1 MKDKDSRRIM
11 NSPIA
16 KEYLEGQLAGL
27 ISNIVDIVTQEC
39 ETNQKELLRW
49 KSEKDS
55 LDKMARIA
63 ELKIQSRQIEKIRKA
78 MFIVLKK
85 STNKL
90 VVATINVS
98 EN

>member
-1 MKDKDSRRIM
+1 M